1 MRVARLLL
9 CCVLLEDYSTNLG
22 GTAITSDA
30 MRQDGS
36 SSATNPTLSDVPSFS
51 EPIGNVTA
59 AIGKEVA
66 LSCTIKKVGNYKVSS
81 RFVRVEQKSNTLC
94 GLPKN
99 TLCNS
104 CLPFGAHTHVHHIPV
119 GWLRAEDQTILSM
132 GDRKVIQSTRFFVTL
147 ENAKT
152 KNQTQ
157 SREDEEATWQ
167 LHIRGLKEADRGC
180 YMCQLNTKP
189 MLSQLGCVD
198 VLVPPDILSS
208 GTSDGEVSVL
218 EGENATLSCK
228 ASGRPSPRVFWR
240 REKSDF
246 ILVRGV
252 HDPLTQVDNLSG
264 ERLELTRVD
273 RRQMGAYLCI
283 ARNEVPPAVS
293 KRVNLKV
300 NFPPS
305 AKAPNQLLSSPLD
318 TNVSLICLIEAYPKT
333 INLWMRKEQV
343 IMSGGRYEIDEQG
356 DPDEEWKTT
365 IVLKIRRLEKTD
377 LGEYTCSA
385 SSSMGKA
392 EATLRVYEIE
402 RATVPNR
409 ITSTNSKRLNRGKS
423 KSGQGTMVNR
433 VFHQQVSTPA
443 MQKSTARLI
452 HNRYATSST
461 TADPRA
467 PLIKDQGNAFKN
479 NNRNDNHQNLKDRSD
494 ASSII
499 PSKRVVLPLCLV
511 LFSIVR

>member
-1 MRVARLLL
+1 MMIFTRMRVARLLL

-30 MRQDGS
+30 MRQDGL
-36 SSATNPTLSDVPSFS
+36 SSATNPTQSDVPSFS

-66 LSCTIKKVGNYKVSS
+66 LSCTIRKVGNYK
-81 RFVRVEQKSNTLC
+81 
-94 GLPKN
+94 
-99 TLCNS
+99 
-104 CLPFGAHTHVHHIPV
+104 V

-132 GDRKVIQSTRFFVTL
+132 GDRRVTHSPRFFVTL

-167 LHIRGLKEADRGC
+167 LHIRALKEADRGC

-228 ASGRPSPRVFWR
+228 ASGRPPPRVFWR

-246 ILVRGV
+246 ILMRGF
-252 HDPLTQVDNLSG
+252 HDPLIQVDNLSG

-300 NFPPS
+300 NFAPT

-343 IMSGGRYEIDEQG
+343 IMSGGRYEIDERG

-392 EATLRVYEIE
+392 EATLRVYEIQ
-402 RATVPNR
+402 RPVTVPTR
-409 ITSTNSKRLNRGKS
+409 VTSTNWKRINGSKS
-423 KSGQGTMVNR
+423 KPGRGTIGINR
-433 VFHQQVSTPA
+433 VFNQQSSTPA
-443 MQKSTARLI
+443 MQKSTARLFYN
-452 HNRYATSST
+452 NRYATTST
-461 TADPRA
+461 TVDPRA
-467 PLIKDQGNAFKN
+467 PLIKDHGNAYKHN
-479 NNRNDNHQNLKDRSD
+479 NHRNDNHQDLKDRSD
-494 ASSII
+494 AAANVSS
-499 PSKRVVLPLCLV
+499 KQLVLPFCLI
-511 LFSIVR
+511 LFLTVR

>member
-30 MRQDGS
+30 MRQDGP

-66 LSCTIKKVGNYKVSS
+66 LSCTIRKVGNYK
-81 RFVRVEQKSNTLC
+81 
-94 GLPKN
+94 
-99 TLCNS
+99 
-104 CLPFGAHTHVHHIPV
+104 V

-132 GDRKVIQSTRFFVTL
+132 GDRRVTHSPRFFVTL

-167 LHIRGLKEADRGC
+167 LHIRALKEADRGC

-198 VLVPPDILSS
+198 VLVPPDILNS

-228 ASGRPSPRVFWR
+228 ASGRPPPRVFWR

-246 ILVRGV
+246 ILVRGS
-252 HDPLTQVDNLSG
+252 HDPLIQVDNLSG

-343 IMSGGRYEIDEQG
+343 IMSGGRYEIDERG

-365 IVLKIRRLEKTD
+365 IVLKIRRLKKTD

-402 RATVPNR
+402 RVTVPSR
-409 ITSTNSKRLNRGKS
+409 VTSTSNKRMNQGKS
-423 KSGQGTMVNR
+423 KSGQGAMGNR
-433 VFHQQVSTPA
+433 IFHQQVSTPA

-452 HNRYATSST
+452 YNNRYATTST

-467 PLIKDQGNAFKN
+467 PLIKDHDNAFKH
-479 NNRNDNHQNLKDRSD
+479 NNRNDNQQNLKDRSD
-494 ASSII
+494 ASAVIA
-499 PSKRVVLPLCLV
+499 SKRIILPLCLI
-511 LFSIVR
+511 LFSTVR

>member
-1 MRVARLLL
+1 MRTCLK
-9 CCVLLEDYSTNLG
+9 
-22 GTAITSDA
+22 AITADVHTYIHVRIHTRVHLTIA
-30 MRQDGS
+30 RDIILFGEHLVHIGFVKPVAGHGRKTM
-36 SSATNPTLSDVPSFS
+36 SDV
-51 EPIGNVTA
+51 NLCA
-59 AIGKEVA
+59 VA
-66 LSCTIKKVGNYKVSS
+66 EYHYGLCTELS
-81 RFVRVEQKSNTLC
+81 QLC
-94 GLPKN
+94 Q
-99 TLCNS
+99 
-104 CLPFGAHTHVHHIPV
+104 V

-228 ASGRPSPRVFWR
+228 ASGRPPPRVFWR

-452 HNRYATSST
+452 YNNRYMTTST

-467 PLIKDQGNAFKN
+467 PLIKDQGNAFKH

-494 ASSII
+494 ASAII
-499 PSKRVVLPLCLV
+499 TSKQVVLPLCLV

>member
-30 MRQDGS
+30 MRQDGAS

-66 LSCTIKKVGNYKVSS
+66 LSCTIRKVGNYK
-81 RFVRVEQKSNTLC
+81 
-94 GLPKN
+94 
-99 TLCNS
+99 
-104 CLPFGAHTHVHHIPV
+104 V

-132 GDRKVIQSTRFFVTL
+132 GERRVTHSPRFFVTL

-157 SREDEEATWQ
+157 SREEEEATWQ
-167 LHIRGLKEADRGC
+167 LHIRSLKEADRGC

-198 VLVPPDILSS
+198 VLVPPDILST

-228 ASGRPSPRVFWR
+228 ASGRPPPRVFWR
-240 REKSDF
+240 REKSEF
-246 ILVRGV
+246 ILMRGG
-252 HDPLTQVDNLSG
+252 HDPLMPMESLSG
-264 ERLELTRVD
+264 ERLELIRVD

-305 AKAPNQLLSSPLD
+305 AKVSNQLLSSPLD
-318 TNVSLICLIEAYPKT
+318 TDVSLVCLIEAYPKT
-333 INLWMRKEQV
+333 INLWMRKEKV
-343 IMSGGRYEIDEQG
+343 IMNGDRYEIDERSN
-356 DPDEEWKTT
+356 PEEEWKTT
-365 IVLKIRRLEKTD
+365 IVLKIRRLEKKD

-392 EATLRVYEIE
+392 EANLRVHEIE
-402 RATVPNR
+402 RPTESSRA
-409 ITSTNSKRLNRGKS
+409 TSTNSKRLNRGKS
-423 KSGQGTMVNR
+423 KSGQGAVVNR

-452 HNRYATSST
+452 YNNRYVSTST

-467 PLIKDQGNAFKN
+467 HLIKEHGDAFKHN
-479 NNRNDNHQNLKDRSD
+479 GNNDNQNLKDRSD
-494 ASSII
+494 ASATI
-499 PSKRVVLPLCLV
+499 PAGKQIVLPLCLL
-511 LFSIVR
+511 LFSTVR

>member
-1 MRVARLLL
+1 
-9 CCVLLEDYSTNLG
+9 
-22 GTAITSDA
+22 
-30 MRQDGS
+30 
-36 SSATNPTLSDVPSFS
+36 
-51 EPIGNVTA
+51 
-59 AIGKEVA
+59 
-66 LSCTIKKVGNYKVSS
+66 
-81 RFVRVEQKSNTLC
+81 
-94 GLPKN
+94 
-99 TLCNS
+99 
-104 CLPFGAHTHVHHIPV
+104 
-119 GWLRAEDQTILSM
+119 M
-132 GDRKVIQSTRFFVTL
+132 GDRKVIQSARFFVTQ

-198 VLVPPDILSS
+198 VLVPPDILST

-228 ASGRPSPRVFWR
+228 ASGRPPPRVFWR

-252 HDPLTQVDNLSG
+252 HDPLIQVDNLSG

-318 TNVSLICLIEAYPKT
+318 TNVSLICLIEAYPRT

-343 IMSGGRYEIDEQG
+343 IMGGGRYEIREQW
-356 DPDEEWKTT
+356 DPDEEWKMT
-365 IVLKIRRLEKTD
+365 IELKIRRLEKTD

-402 RATVPNR
+402 RVTMPNR
-409 ITSTNSKRLNRGKS
+409 VTSPNWKRLNRGK
-423 KSGQGTMVNR
+423 GRVQGTMVNR
-433 VFHQQVSTPA
+433 VFYQQVSTPA

-452 HNRYATSST
+452 YNNRYATTST

-467 PLIKDQGNAFKN
+467 PLIKDQGNAFTHN
-479 NNRNDNHQNLKDRSD
+479 NHNDNHQNLKDRND
-494 ASSII
+494 ASAIVA
-499 PSKRVVLPLCLV
+499 SKRIVLPLCLI
-511 LFSIVR
+511 LFSAVR

>member
-30 MRQDGS
+30 MRQDGP

-66 LSCTIKKVGNYKVSS
+66 LSCTIRKVGNYK
-81 RFVRVEQKSNTLC
+81 
-94 GLPKN
+94 
-99 TLCNS
+99 
-104 CLPFGAHTHVHHIPV
+104 V

-132 GDRKVIQSTRFFVTL
+132 GDRRVTQSPRFFVTL

-198 VLVPPDILSS
+198 VLVPPDILNS

-228 ASGRPSPRVFWR
+228 ASGRPPPRVFWR

-246 ILVRGV
+246 ILVRGP
-252 HDPLTQVDNLSG
+252 HDPLIQVDNLSG
-264 ERLELTRVD
+264 EKLELTRVD

-343 IMSGGRYEIDEQG
+343 IMSGGRYEIDERG

-365 IVLKIRRLEKTD
+365 IVLKIRRLKKTD

-402 RATVPNR
+402 RATVPSR
-409 ITSTNSKRLNRGKS
+409 VTTNKRVNQGKS
-423 KSGQGTMVNR
+423 KSGQGTMGNR
-433 VFHQQVSTPA
+433 LFHQQVSTPA

-452 HNRYATSST
+452 YNNRYATTST
-461 TADPRA
+461 TVDPRA
-467 PLIKDQGNAFKN
+467 SLIKDNDNAFKH
-479 NNRNDNHQNLKDRSD
+479 NNRKDNQQNLKDRSD
-494 ASSII
+494 ASTVFA
-499 PSKRVVLPLCLV
+499 SKRIVLPLCLI
-511 LFSIVR
+511 LFSTVR

>member
-1 MRVARLLL
+1 
-9 CCVLLEDYSTNLG
+9 
-22 GTAITSDA
+22 
-30 MRQDGS
+30 
-36 SSATNPTLSDVPSFS
+36 
-51 EPIGNVTA
+51 
-59 AIGKEVA
+59 
-66 LSCTIKKVGNYKVSS
+66 
-81 RFVRVEQKSNTLC
+81 
-94 GLPKN
+94 
-99 TLCNS
+99 
-104 CLPFGAHTHVHHIPV
+104 
-119 GWLRAEDQTILSM
+119 M
-132 GDRKVIQSTRFFVTL
+132 GDRRVTHSPRFFVTL

-167 LHIRGLKEADRGC
+167 LHIRALKEADRGC

-198 VLVPPDILSS
+198 VLVPPDILNS

-228 ASGRPSPRVFWR
+228 ASGRPPPRVFWR

-246 ILVRGV
+246 ILVRGS
-252 HDPLTQVDNLSG
+252 HDPLIQVDNLSG

-305 AKAPNQLLSSPLD
+305 AKAPNQLLSSPLE

-343 IMSGGRYEIDEQG
+343 IMSGYEIDERG

-365 IVLKIRRLEKTD
+365 IVLKIRRLKKTD

-402 RATVPNR
+402 RVTVPSR
-409 ITSTNSKRLNRGKS
+409 VTSASNKRVNQGKS
-423 KSGQGTMVNR
+423 KSGQGTMGNR

-452 HNRYATSST
+452 YNNRYATTST

-467 PLIKDQGNAFKN
+467 PLIKDHGNAFKH

-494 ASSII
+494 ASAVIA
-499 PSKRVVLPLCLV
+499 SKRIVLPLCLI
-511 LFSIVR
+511 LFSTVR

>member
-30 MRQDGS
+30 MRQDGP

-66 LSCTIKKVGNYKVSS
+66 LSCTIRKVGNYK
-81 RFVRVEQKSNTLC
+81 
-94 GLPKN
+94 
-99 TLCNS
+99 
-104 CLPFGAHTHVHHIPV
+104 V

-132 GDRKVIQSTRFFVTL
+132 GDRRVTHSTRFFVTL

-167 LHIRGLKEADRGC
+167 LHIRALKEADRGC

-198 VLVPPDILSS
+198 VLVPPDILNS

-228 ASGRPSPRVFWR
+228 ASGRPPPRVFWR

-246 ILVRGV
+246 ILVRGS
-252 HDPLTQVDNLSG
+252 HDPLVQVYNLSG

-343 IMSGGRYEIDEQG
+343 IMSGGRYEIDERG
-356 DPDEEWKTT
+356 NPDEEWKTT
-365 IVLKIRRLEKTD
+365 IVLKIRRLKKTD

-402 RATVPNR
+402 RVTVPSR
-409 ITSTNSKRLNRGKS
+409 VTSTSNKRVNQGKS
-423 KSGQGTMVNR
+423 KSGQGTMGNR

-452 HNRYATSST
+452 YNRYATTST

-467 PLIKDQGNAFKN
+467 PLIKDYDNAFKH
-479 NNRNDNHQNLKDRSD
+479 NNRNDNQHDFKDRSD
-494 ASSII
+494 ASAII
-499 PSKRVVLPLCLV
+499 ASKRIVLPLCLI
-511 LFSIVR
+511 LFSTVR